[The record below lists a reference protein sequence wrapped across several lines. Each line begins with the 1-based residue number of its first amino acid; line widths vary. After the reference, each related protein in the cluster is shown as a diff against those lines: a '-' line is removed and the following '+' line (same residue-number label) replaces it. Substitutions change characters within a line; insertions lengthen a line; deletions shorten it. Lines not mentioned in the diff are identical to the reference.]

1 MAHRN
6 GFSAG
11 PCCVLA
17 YRRVPAF
24 TLSLEGPSYSL
35 SFNAAAG
42 QPFLLPALS
51 QVKGAAKGLPFRACG
66 LSPMSRREP
75 GRF

>member
-17 YRRVPAF
+17 YRRVPRIYPEPRRAI
-24 TLSLEGPSYSL
+24 LSL